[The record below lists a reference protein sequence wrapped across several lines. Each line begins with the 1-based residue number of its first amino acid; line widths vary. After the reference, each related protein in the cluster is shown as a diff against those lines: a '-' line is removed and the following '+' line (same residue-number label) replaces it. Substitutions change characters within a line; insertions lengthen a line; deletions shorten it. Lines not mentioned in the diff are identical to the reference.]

1 MDKIGIIGAMDE
13 EIATYLQHLKKT
25 KTKEYYSFT
34 FYEGTLNNQSV
45 VIVKSGVGKVFA
57 AMITQY
63 LIDTFKVKTILF
75 TGVAGA
81 LNKNIQIGD
90 LVIGKDSMYHDFD
103 ATALGFQRGKISY
116 TNLRIFPANK
126 ELLKS
131 ALNTKLDKNNFFS
144 GRIITG
150 RILTGDQFFTQS
162 QRNKHNYFTA
172 ELHGD
177 CIEME
182 GAAVAHVCTINNIPH
197 LIIRTISDQAD
208 GKAVQDYNRFKSVV
222 AQNSFA
228 IINKLISEV

>member
-1 MDKIGIIGAMDE
+1 MKKVGIIGAMDE
-13 EIATYLQHLKKT
+13 EIAVYLQHLKKI
-25 KTKEYYSFT
+25 KKKEYHSFT
-34 FYEGTLNNQSV
+34 FYERTLNNQSV

-81 LNKNIQIGD
+81 LNKTIKIGD
-90 LVIGKDSMYHDFD
+90 IVISKDSMYHDFD
-103 ATALGFQRGKISY
+103 ATALGFQRGQISY
-116 TNLRIFPANK
+116 TTLRIFPADEK
-126 ELLKS
+126 LLKS
-131 ALNTKLDKNNFFS
+131 ALNIKIPSHN
-144 GRIITG
+144 IIAG

-162 QRNKHNYFTA
+162 ERTEHKYLAA
-172 ELHGD
+172 ELHGA

-182 GAAVAHVCTINNIPH
+182 GAAVAHVCTMNNIPH

-208 GKAVQDYNRFKSVV
+208 GQAVQDYNQFKSVV

-228 IINKLISEV
+228 IINKVITEVQ